1 VSDEKDNGQKDGKLF
16 GIIKSIFVV
25 VISGAV
31 AAWITHHYHMQ
42 EQNAAIYAEAR
53 KAATDTY
60 YDIIDTIGKR
70 HYYALRA
77 ASGFQWHEDEMGR
90 WQQYDNMVVYWNE
103 HRYSMLAL
111 TKRYFGE
118 ATEKQLLGF
127 IPEFNEIHRKLIA
140 ARNAFRDNKPMP
152 EDFSQKDGLLD
163 HIYKLDDEISEFSDS
178 LQAQLKSGRVDI
190 YSPQPPLNKP

>member
-1 VSDEKDNGQKDGKLF
+1 MSDEKDNGQTKDGKLF

-60 YDIIDTIGKR
+60 YDIIDTVGKR

-77 ASGFQWHEDEMGR
+77 AVGFQWYEDEMSR

-118 ATEKQLLGF
+118 AT
-127 IPEFNEIHRKLIA
+127 
-140 ARNAFRDNKPMP
+140 
-152 EDFSQKDGLLD
+152 DGKTAPR
-163 HIYKLDDEISEFSDS
+163 IYP
-178 LQAQLKSGRVDI
+178 RV
-190 YSPQPPLNKP
+190 